1 MTKIA
6 EAIDVGWGNTK
17 FTKRSASGEVRCALF
32 PSVTQWHTTDPARS
46 ILGDRRDTVA
56 ILGDGMYYEVGP
68 GIAGARGKYR
78 TTNMH
83 DDYIDTPE
91 YAALVKGALTYM
103 DRPRIDVLV
112 MGLPV
117 KHLVAKRAQLERRW
131 TGEHEIGGGKRIV
144 IERVR
149 VFAQPQGA
157 LAHYSTTTNQAS
169 VRKDDLNLVIDP
181 GQRTFDWLVSR
192 GMVLVQGQSSSTD
205 RGMHDI
211 LSAIAEAISTEIGD
225 EYRDLEAIDTAL
237 RSRKPL
243 TLYQRPFPLDRFR
256 PIVETITREA
266 VSRMKEHL
274 RDVAAIQ
281 NILLVGGG
289 ASVFKGAVKAAFP
302 KHRITDIREPVF
314 ANVRGFYRIAEE
326 ILATQ
331 PQGAAPTTPKQGAV

>member
-131 TGEHEIGGGKRIV
+131 TGEHEIGGGKRIG
-144 IERVR
+144 IERVSVWPSENDR
-149 VFAQPQGA
+149 CCWQLDIGNA
-157 LAHYSTTTNQAS
+157 TTQ
-169 VRKDDLNLVIDP
+169 
-181 GQRTFDWLVSR
+181 TFDER
-192 GMVLVQGQSSSTD
+192 
-205 RGMHDI
+205 
-211 LSAIAEAISTEIGD
+211 
-225 EYRDLEAIDTAL
+225 
-237 RSRKPL
+237 
-243 TLYQRPFPLDRFR
+243 
-256 PIVETITREA
+256 
-266 VSRMKEHL
+266 
-274 RDVAAIQ
+274 
-281 NILLVGGG
+281 
-289 ASVFKGAVKAAFP
+289 
-302 KHRITDIREPVF
+302 
-314 ANVRGFYRIAEE
+314 
-326 ILATQ
+326 
-331 PQGAAPTTPKQGAV
+331 

>member
-112 MGLPV
+112 MGLPI

-131 TGEHEIGGGKRIV
+131 TGEHEIGGGKRIG
-144 IERVR
+144 IERVSVWPSENDR
-149 VFAQPQGA
+149 CCWQLDIGNA
-157 LAHYSTTTNQAS
+157 TTQM
-169 VRKDDLNLVIDP
+169 
-181 GQRTFDWLVSR
+181 FDER
-192 GMVLVQGQSSSTD
+192 
-205 RGMHDI
+205 
-211 LSAIAEAISTEIGD
+211 
-225 EYRDLEAIDTAL
+225 
-237 RSRKPL
+237 
-243 TLYQRPFPLDRFR
+243 
-256 PIVETITREA
+256 
-266 VSRMKEHL
+266 
-274 RDVAAIQ
+274 
-281 NILLVGGG
+281 
-289 ASVFKGAVKAAFP
+289 
-302 KHRITDIREPVF
+302 
-314 ANVRGFYRIAEE
+314 
-326 ILATQ
+326 
-331 PQGAAPTTPKQGAV
+331 